1 MDVGVSSIAAMI
13 ARSRRWCTGG
23 GIWNRC
29 PWTKVATEREEL
41 VNLNPGA
48 WRPRRRDGGIFTLK
62 FTERPFRPRPGIL
75 KVGTRREQPLSRL
88 LPLRHRGG
96 AATAAGRGRA
106 GSPSWGRH
114 RAEKRLLL
122 QRIPRTSQFAFEGSR
137 LGCGLSVR
145 ACLGSCCT
153 CAQDTRSSKRFC
165 GSCCRIRCIRLDYTR
180 RDRFRL

>member
-88 LPLRHRGG
+88 LPLRPPRRRCH
-96 AATAAGRGRA
+96 RGRA
-106 GSPSWGRH
+106 GPRRKPILGETPGRK
-114 RAEKRLLL
+114 EV
-122 QRIPRTSQFAFEGSR
+122 TFA
-137 LGCGLSVR
+137 
-145 ACLGSCCT
+145 AH
-153 CAQDTRSSKRFC
+153 SSH
-165 GSCCRIRCIRLDYTR
+165 IAVCIRGQSP
-180 RDRFRL
+180 RLRPFGSSVPWQLLHLCSGHAKLKALLWVVLPHSLHPA